1 MGYDYSQETFA
12 VFDECAAL
20 VAMNLQ
26 EAGLIEGTVSQA
38 IYRNLEKAGALR
50 VFIARMG
57 GEVVAYSTMICGDH
71 PHYGKR
77 VAHQDA
83 LFVHPSHRG
92 SGVWAR
98 LVKMADKK
106 LKKEGIAIVLRQVRG
121 HECRPMAL
129 HHLGYEKV
137 ETVYANKLQG
147 G

>member
-1 MGYDYSQETFA
+1 
-12 VFDECAAL
+12 
-20 VAMNLQ
+20 MNLQ

-106 LKKEGIAIVLRQVRG
+106 LKKEGIAMVLRSVRG
-121 HECRPMAL
+121 ENEHPMAF
-129 HHLGYEKV
+129 HALGYEKA
-137 ETVYANKLQG
+137 EIVYVNRLQG